1 MRLFF
6 KSTVMRKIILETEM
20 RVYDGREELP
30 VDLLELLHHAE
41 EAATRSYAQYS
52 HFQVGAAILM
62 NNGKVV
68 TGSNQ
73 ENAVYPCGLCA
84 ERTAAFAAASMYP
97 EVPFNKIAI
106 TAINPKE
113 PLKEPVS
120 PCGSCRQVLFEYE
133 QKFGHP
139 IEVVLAGQEGPIY
152 HFLNVATL
160 LPYTF
165 HAGFLPK

>member
-1 MRLFF
+1 M
-6 KSTVMRKIILETEM
+6 KTITLETQM
-20 RVYDGREELP
+20 RVYENREELP
-30 VDLLELLHHAE
+30 AELRDLLRHAE
-41 EAATRSYAQYS
+41 EAATRAYAPYS

-68 TGSNQ
+68 TGANQ

-84 ERTAAFAAASMYP
+84 ERTAAFSASAAYP
-97 EVPFNKIAI
+97 EVPFNKIVI
-106 TAINPKE
+106 TAINPEE

-139 IEVVLAGQEGPIY
+139 IEVILAGQEGPIY
-152 HFLNVATL
+152 HFQSVATL

>member
-1 MRLFF
+1 M
-6 KSTVMRKIILETEM
+6 KKITLETEM
-20 RVYDGREELP
+20 RVSESREELP
-30 VDLLELLHHAE
+30 DDLKELLSQAE
-41 EAATRSYAQYS
+41 DAATRAYAKYS

-68 TGSNQ
+68 TGANQ

-84 ERTAAFAAASMYP
+84 ERVAAFSASAMYP

-106 TAINPKE
+106 TAINPDE

-139 IEVVLAGQEGPIY
+139 IEVLLACQEGPIY
-152 HFLNVATL
+152 HFQSVAPL